1 MESFVAR
8 RVHQDIILTD
18 QMFIEA
24 KEEVILLPAKTR
36 YEQDDGGT
44 ETTPEQRIIFSPEMP
59 RQLVKPKPS
68 GKFCASLYQ
77 RFIPNRHCNPVVK
90 PAGKCVKRL
99 PE

>member
-44 ETTPEQRIIFSPEMP
+44 ETTPERRIIFSPEMP

-68 GKFCASLYQ
+68 GKFCASLRQ

-90 PAGKCVKRL
+90 PAGKYAKRL